1 MVEPSK
7 SQMAHFQTI
16 PWVAEELSEPDIVI
30 REPAS
35 RVFDPDLRAFE
46 FWSSTLHSAATIPFF
61 IGAYHLPSKPNAQ
74 TLNAEDA
81 DDRTIGPPYITRVR
95 FFLTLGRGVSTID
108 KSLCHGGVVAAILDE
123 CAGAICWANKA
134 HGFLEF
140 LPQVTQSLNI
150 SYLKPV
156 PTMSTIAVTAL
167 LEKVEGA
174 KLVVGLVLANEAGT
188 ALAKAEAVFIS
199 IKRRKRGANGK
210 L

>member
-7 SQMAHFQTI
+7 SQMAHFEAI
-16 PWVAEELSEPDIVI
+16 PWVAEELSEPDLII

-46 FWSSTLHSAATIPFF
+46 FWSSTLHSSTTIPFF
-61 IGAYHLPSKPNAQ
+61 VGAYHLPPESDMQA
-74 TLNAEDA
+74 LNAEDA
-81 DDRTIGPPYITRVR
+81 DDRIIGPQIVTRAR
-95 FFLTLGRGVSTID
+95 FFLSLGRGVSTIN
-108 KSLCHGGVVAAILDE
+108 KNLCHGGVVAAIFDE

-167 LEKVEGA
+167 LETKDGI
-174 KLVVGLVLANEAGT
+174 KLVVDLMLQDKTGT
-188 ALAKAEAVFIS
+188 VLAKAEAVFRS
-199 IKRRKRGANGK
+199 IKKRKKGGNEK